1 MWHKFIIALLK
12 VIAPG
17 LVAIIDDAKKANE
30 KSTEQIAKAAEM
42 IKAAEQSIKD
52 KSYGNFTQL
61 DIYDSMDESYLL
73 ALKEIWDS
81 KQFAFFI
88 DMLKHQCIVR
98 IMQED
103 EKVGGENLLA
113 ACKKMRLER
122 LFGDVIHIDKAKNVA
137 DAKFTFNKGICKRAV
152 LMEVHGDDIVIQRS
166 IHNSNLLM
174 SKKEFSNENN

>member
-103 EKVGGENLLA
+103 EKVGIEMQGVLKGMDYIMKNLYVKNNA
-113 ACKKMRLER
+113 YLE
-122 LFGDVIHIDKAKNVA
+122 LKQEQNITN
-137 DAKFTFNKGICKRAV
+137 
-152 LMEVHGDDIVIQRS
+152 EV
-166 IHNSNLLM
+166 
-174 SKKEFSNENN
+174 

>member
-1 MWHKFIIALLK
+1 MKYNFYEFLEKPRKEALPEN
-12 VIAPG
+12 I
-17 LVAIIDDAKKANE
+17 NE
-30 KSTEQIAKAAEM
+30 PTE
-42 IKAAEQSIKD
+42 
-52 KSYGNFTQL
+52 T
-61 DIYDSMDESYLL
+61 L
-73 ALKEIWDS
+73 A
-81 KQFAFFI
+81 Q
-88 DMLKHQCIVR
+88 
-98 IMQED
+98 
-103 EKVGGENLLA
+103 KVGGENLLA